1 MSKKAILAGTLKGYN
16 RLIFCPTEDMYNK
29 LSKDIDKSYH
39 WFFLSSRSLNDT
51 QFFIRKFEER
61 LNELKRSIKA
71 YDDFMDLA
79 GVDSESRKVIGDA
92 LLDAIHSGISVV
104 LGMVR
109 RSEKKGYDLGDLV
122 DVTRTTIDNFCER
135 SDY

>member
-1 MSKKAILAGTLKGYN
+1 MSKKSILVGTLKGYK
-16 RLIFCPTEDMYNK
+16 RLIFCPTDDMYNK
-29 LSKDIDKSYH
+29 LSKDIDNSYH

-79 GVDSESRKVIGDA
+79 GVDSESRKVISDT

-122 DVTRTTIDNFCER
+122 DVARTTIDNFCER